1 MYREGDAVR
10 GVRVLAWRRVGQG
23 RGLGANPRGA
33 GFNDMQGGGGGLG
46 TGEDQAGCQ
55 RAGPLPPSLVRFAA
69 QARKGRG
76 RKAAV
81 RGVGMLVWRCGG
93 WRRSLLGAESRAA
106 RSNAM

>member
-55 RAGPLPPSLVRFAA
+55 RAGPLPPSPS
-69 QARKGRG
+69 RKGRG
-76 RKAAV
+76 RKVAV